1 MSATQD
7 LHITLPSD
15 LADKV
20 RHEVASGRYAS
31 ESDVLSEGVRALIA
45 RDEPLESWLRHE
57 VLPAY
62 RALQDDPGQALTAQ
76 QVRDALRVRRG
87 DGILQSD

>member
-1 MSATQD
+1 MSTTQH
-7 LHITLPSD
+7 LSVSLPID
-15 LADKV
+15 LADRV

-31 ESDVLSEGVRALIA
+31 ESEVLSEGVRALIA

-76 QVRDALRVRRG
+76 QVRDALSINRG
-87 DGILQSD
+87 GETAQSD